1 MLRTVTVDD
10 QNKDEESTPE
20 LAAKKSAVK
29 KPAAKKSTAK
39 KPAAKK
45 SAAKKT
51 TAKKPAAKK
60 SAAKKTAAKKSAAKK
75 PAAKKR
81 AASRKEEAV
90 ADAQE
95 SDATLSRVLLDIET
109 DRAERLAI
117 ATTSGDI
124 RVEAHDVPRIIVET
138 SNGTA
143 DLSGVDISIGKNK
156 TVYAGIKNSGK
167 LRRMLRRRKAG
178 DANMIVKIPADFSI
192 EVRSDSGNI
201 SVDGIEGRVK
211 AVAAKGDVTL
221 KDVNGKVSVRTWS
234 GNISG
239 NAAGQH
245 VRCTTLDGN
254 IDVSGLAGSMKCKS
268 WSGDINLEWVKTPEV
283 ATVDVGTGGGALDVR
298 LPGST
303 QLNYQ
308 FIVGLASI
316 MNEFEQAPDSNFKMR
331 VVSKR
336 GPLSLRKAA
345 R

>member
-1 MLRTVTVDD
+1 MLRTVPVDD
-10 QNKDEESTPE
+10 QTKDEESATA
-20 LAAKKSAVK
+20 LV
-29 KPAAKKSTAK
+29 AK

-45 SAAKKT
+45 PAAKES
-51 TAKKPAAKK
+51 AAKK

-75 PAAKKR
+75 AATKKSAAKDSAVEKR
-81 AASRKEEAV
+81 AASPKEETATDV
-90 ADAQE
+90 KE
-95 SDATLSRVLLDIET
+95 PDATLSRVLLDIET
-109 DRAERLAI
+109 DRAERLAL

-124 RVEAHDVPRIIVET
+124 RVEAHNVPRIIVET
-138 SNGTA
+138 ANGGA
-143 DLSGVDISIGKNK
+143 DLSGVDISVGKNK

-167 LRRMLRRRKAG
+167 LRRMFRKRKAG
-178 DANMIVKIPADFSI
+178 DANMIVKIPSDFSI
-192 EVRSDSGNI
+192 EVRSESGNI

-239 NAAGQH
+239 NAAGRN
-245 VRCTTLDGN
+245 VRCTTLDGDIN
-254 IDVSGLAGSMKCKS
+254 MSGLAGSMKCKS
-268 WSGDINLEWVKTPEV
+268 WSGDIKLEWAETPEV

-316 MNEFEQAPDSNFKMR
+316 MNEFEQAPDSDFKMR

-336 GPLSLRKAA
+336 GPLSLRKSAG
-345 R
+345 